1 MKLLPDDPKKKNV
14 LIVAVAFVL
23 GLYAFHSFWY
33 TGQQEEIDEM
43 TSRFENLDDQNRR
56 AQIIATRG
64 GAELEEK
71 LALYERH
78 LLRLEQLIPQNEE
91 VPALLNSMTLE
102 ARQNG
107 LEFVLIRPEPLEAGP
122 YYTKHSYE
130 IGVAGRYHDV
140 GRFLSAIASLPRI
153 VSPIDLDM
161 TVLRAQQARPN
172 RNSADEGAE
181 QAVAA
186 QFRIQTYVVP
196 PPGGPPATEPSGD
209 EISAGGGGK

>member
-1 MKLLPDDPKKKNV
+1 MKLLPDDPKKRNAV
-14 LIVAVAFVL
+14 ILAVAFAL

-33 TGQQEEIDEM
+33 TSQRERIDEM
-43 TSRFENLDDQNRR
+43 TARFENLDDQNRR

-161 TVLRAQQARPN
+161 TVLRAQQATPQPG
-172 RNSADEGAE
+172 ADGRDNE
-181 QAVAA
+181 QSVAA

-196 PPGGPPATEPSGD
+196 PPGGPPVSEPPG
-209 EISAGGGGK
+209 EEVSAGGGGK

>member
-1 MKLLPDDPKKKNV
+1 MKLIPDEPKKKNALLMAV
-14 LIVAVAFVL
+14 VALL

-33 TGQQEEIDEM
+33 IDRKEQLDEK
-43 TSRFENLDDQNRR
+43 SGRLENLEDQNRR

-64 GAELEEK
+64 GAELEER

-107 LEFVLIRPEPLEAGP
+107 VDFVLITPEPLEAGAF
-122 YYTKHSYE
+122 YTKHSYE
-130 IGVAGRYHDV
+130 IGVSGEYHDV

-153 VSPIDLDM
+153 VSPSDM
-161 TVLRAQQARPN
+161 DMSVLRAVQA
-172 RNSADEGAE
+172 AE
-181 QAVAA
+181 SEYEEEEDQAVSAR
-186 QFRIQTYVVP
+186 FRVQTYVVP
-196 PPGGPPATEPSGD
+196 PPGTAPSAEPVGD
-209 EISAGGGGK
+209 DVSTGGGGE